1 MTVQTATE
9 VMNDCGNFYMPATW
23 RRSVGARLMTM
34 QSIRR
39 GDAQIAYTIHG
50 DGPGLVLVHGTGAN
64 GSTTWAP
71 MLKALSRERTVVLP
85 DLRGSGA
92 TRDGGEPLALE
103 TLADD
108 VLSVA
113 TDAELDQ
120 FDLVGF
126 SLGGAVA
133 ACAAARAPDRIRSLV
148 IIATPPSG
156 RDSRSQLQFG
166 IWKDLY
172 DLDPQLFARYWLLSG
187 LSPQFAAEIPA
198 DELERAATFPIES
211 GLDRQC
217 TLNTEIDLEPLLD
230 TIHARTL
237 VIGCTHDAIVP
248 QARTRQLG
256 ERIPDARYLALDAG
270 HMVILEMPS
279 IVARAVLEHVNEG

>member
-1 MTVQTATE
+1 MST
-9 VMNDCGNFYMPATW
+9 
-23 RRSVGARLMTM
+23 R
-34 QSIRR
+34 SIRR
-39 GDAQIAYTIHG
+39 GDAQIAYAIHG

-64 GSTTWAP
+64 GSTAWAP

-108 VLSVA
+108 ILAVA
-113 TDAELDQ
+113 TDADLAS

-133 ACAAARAPDRIRSLV
+133 TCAAARAPERVRALV
-148 IIATPPSG
+148 IIATPLSG

-187 LSPQFAAEIPA
+187 LSPRFAAEIPA
-198 DELERAATFPIES
+198 DELERAATFPIEP

-230 TIHARTL
+230 TIQARTL
-237 VIGCTHDAIVP
+237 IIGCTHDAIVP
-248 QARTRQLG
+248 QERTEQLG
-256 ERIPDARYLALDAG
+256 ARIPDARYVVLDAG

-279 IVARAVLEHVNEG
+279 IVARTILQHVSGA